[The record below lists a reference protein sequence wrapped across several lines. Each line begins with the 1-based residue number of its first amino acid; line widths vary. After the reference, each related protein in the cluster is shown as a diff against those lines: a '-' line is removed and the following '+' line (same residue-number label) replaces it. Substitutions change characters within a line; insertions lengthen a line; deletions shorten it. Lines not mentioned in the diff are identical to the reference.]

1 MGRTSVLG
9 GVGPARVVGLEAV
22 RVLRSGARSGLLVG
36 LPGLLVRL
44 AGLGWLVGGG
54 LCGLLVGSRL
64 GGGLGGGAG
73 AGGRGLVSERSGSGP
88 GSGEASAVA
97 VAVGEALG
105 EGVSSAIAV
114 VPDPATRSPSVSA
127 TASRLR
133 RARNE
138 VCVTVIVRTVL
149 THEG

>member
-1 MGRTSVLG
+1 MGLWLACAWSAG
-9 GVGPARVVGLEAV
+9 DWSFFWSAPA
-22 RVLRSGARSGLLVG
+22 
-36 LPGLLVRL
+36 
-44 AGLGWLVGGG
+44 
-54 LCGLLVGSRL
+54 
-64 GGGLGGGAG
+64 
-73 AGGRGLVSERSGSGP
+73 
-88 GSGEASAVA
+88 SGEASAVA
-97 VAVGEALG
+97 VMVGEALG
-105 EGVSSAIAV
+105 EGASSASAV

>member
-1 MGRTSVLG
+1 MDLHGVGAGPLGRVVLLDPVSRTGVLG

-22 RVLRSGARSGLLVG
+22 RVLRSGARSGL
-36 LPGLLVRL
+36 PGLLVRL

-54 LCGLLVGSRL
+54 LCALL
-64 GGGLGGGAG
+64 AP
-73 AGGRGLVSERSGSGP
+73 A
-88 GSGEASAVA
+88 SGEASA
-97 VAVGEALG
+97 ETLG
-105 EGVSSAIAV
+105 PGDGVSSASAV
-114 VPDPATRSPSVSA
+114 VPVPPSRSPSASA
-127 TASRLR
+127 AASRLR

>member
-1 MGRTSVLG
+1 MISITAIVVKAAPSHHNLFFTADWDRNFAQVFGRD
-9 GVGPARVVGLEAV
+9 P
-22 RVLRSGARSGLLVG
+22 
-36 LPGLLVRL
+36 
-44 AGLGWLVGGG
+44 
-54 LCGLLVGSRL
+54 
-64 GGGLGGGAG
+64 
-73 AGGRGLVSERSGSGP
+73 
-88 GSGEASAVA
+88 
-97 VAVGEALG
+97 
-105 EGVSSAIAV
+105 V